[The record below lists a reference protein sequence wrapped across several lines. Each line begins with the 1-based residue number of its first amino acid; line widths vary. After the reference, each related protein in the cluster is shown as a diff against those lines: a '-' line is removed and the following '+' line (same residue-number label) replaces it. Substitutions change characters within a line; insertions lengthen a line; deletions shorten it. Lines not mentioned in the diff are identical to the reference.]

1 MKRSVFILIAALIP
15 VMFGS
20 LMMFA
25 PELMLYN
32 TLTVEITTGL
42 RAVTQWVG
50 FGVFTLGIIN
60 FLARNDNG
68 SASLKAVIV
77 GNILFH
83 GLGMC
88 FDVYDYSIGI
98 MRLTGLITGLI
109 PHSVLALGFVYYL
122 WKLPAERS
130 N

>member
-1 MKRSVFILIAALIP
+1 MFILIAAIIP
-15 VMFGS
+15 ILFGS
-20 LMMFA
+20 VMMFA
-25 PELMLYN
+25 PEMMIAN
-32 TLTVEITTGL
+32 TLTVEIGPGI

-50 FGVFTLGIIN
+50 FGVFTLGVIN
-60 FLARNDNG
+60 FLSRNDNG
-68 SASLKAVIV
+68 SSALKAVMV

-98 MRLTGLITGLI
+98 ISLAGLITGLI
-109 PHSVLALGFVYYL
+109 PHSALALGFIYYL